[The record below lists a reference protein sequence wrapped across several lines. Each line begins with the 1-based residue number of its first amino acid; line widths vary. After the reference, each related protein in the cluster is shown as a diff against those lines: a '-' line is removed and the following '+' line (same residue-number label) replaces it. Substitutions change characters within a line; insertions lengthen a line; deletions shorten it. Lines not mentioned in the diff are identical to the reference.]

1 MTFDFM
7 RSRSISKPTIFVLT
21 LLFVASIG
29 ALTASAA
36 SEKKEL
42 PSDAAANA
50 SKGTSENSS
59 SELTD
64 RFPADLLQISNT
76 LAFSKYVFLVDKQ
89 ERKLFVYEHSGET
102 IRKIDEVPADIG
114 KNGGNKTKRDDKAT
128 PEGIYFFQKKLF
140 PPEIPFNT
148 YGRMAITMDYPNLF
162 DQRENKTGHGIWLH
176 SIPDTVPLTRGSRG
190 CVVIRNEMIQKISDY
205 IKLGETPMIIYD
217 HINYV
222 SKDEHDQRRSEM
234 TAFLKS
240 WKDSWESMDIDK
252 YMSFYG
258 EDFKTAGFNSYN
270 AWKNHKLKLKNKYE
284 YIKIELSQ
292 PFVLIHKDQLIIKT
306 LQKYTSNQHTDY
318 GVKVLHALKRNGKY
332 QIIREDWSP
341 AKEDGTLTANF

>member
-1 MTFDFM
+1 MKFDLSILKSNARMLVLFM
-7 RSRSISKPTIFVLT
+7 SIFNL
-21 LLFVASIG
+21 
-29 ALTASAA
+29 ALAGPVASAA
-36 SEKKEL
+36 DEKTETQSATNQQVS
-42 PSDAAANA
+42 PSRAP
-50 SKGTSENSS
+50 T
-59 SELTD
+59 ELTD

-89 ERKLFVYEHSGET
+89 ERKLYVYEHSGET

-128 PEGIYFFQKKLF
+128 PEGIYFFQKKLY
-140 PPEIPFNT
+140 PPEIPFDT

-176 SIPDTVPLTRGSRG
+176 SIPDSVPLTRGSRG
-190 CVVIRNEMIQKISDY
+190 CVVIRNEVIQKISDY

-217 HINYV
+217 QINYV
-222 SKDEHDQRRSEM
+222 AKAEHDSRRNEM

-240 WKDSWESMDIDK
+240 WKESWESMDIDK

-258 EDFKTAGFNSYN
+258 EDFKTPGFNSYA
-270 AWKNHKLKLKNKYE
+270 AWKSHKQKLKEKYE
-284 YIKIELSQ
+284 YIKVELSQ

-318 GVKVLHALKRNGKY
+318 GVKILHALKRNGKY
-332 QIIREDWSP
+332 QIIREDWAP